1 MSKNVKWLKLDD
13 FVSYRIID
21 NTIYLIDSND
31 GITSDYFK
39 IICRKIALLILDND
53 IAYINITSKNME
65 NNKGV
70 YLDFGFILSYYDV
83 NKINMVYNG
92 ILDKKLYRTYCIMTR
107 NDFLDSLNGNTSLD
121 FNNAFNSN
129 DGFISNILLLFTG
142 VLVLCYFC
150 ACGAIYLVRQKGRFL
165 L

>member
-1 MSKNVKWLKLDD
+1 MSKGVKWIKLDD

-70 YLDFGFILSYYDV
+70 YLKFGFILSYYDV
-83 NKINMVYNG
+83 NKINMVYSG

-107 NDFLDSLNGNTSLD
+107 NDFLDSLNDNTSLD
-121 FNNAFNSN
+121 FNNTFNSN

-150 ACGAIYLVRQKGRFL
+150 VCGAIYLVRQKGRFL

>member
-150 ACGAIYLVRQKGRFL
+150 ACGAIYLVR
-165 L
+165 